1 MNPLFNMM
9 GGAKPSVKIDPQTI
23 ATAKRM
29 MNMLNAAKN
38 PGATLTQ
45 VAGQNPTLATVLKL
59 CGNRDPK
66 AVFYELCEKNGIDP
80 DEILNQLKG

>member
-9 GGAKPSVKIDPQTI
+9 GGAKPNVKIDPQTI

-38 PGATLTQ
+38 PGAALSQ
-45 VAGQNPTLATVLKL
+45 VAGQNPTLATVFKL

-66 AVFYELCEKNGIDP
+66 TVFYELCAKNGIDP